1 MHNAKDKIN
10 LLLQDSFMDMQGVTT
25 GVDQSYVV
33 KLVTKAAVG
42 AATAFWSLIELKDYL
57 ALKKKLKS

>member
-1 MHNAKDKIN
+1 MHNAKDKID
-10 LLLQDSFMDMQGVTT
+10 LILKDSFMDMQGVAA
-25 GVDQSYVV
+25 GFDQSYVV

-57 ALKKKLKS
+57 ALKKKLRS

>member
-1 MHNAKDKIN
+1 
-10 LLLQDSFMDMQGVTT
+10 MDMQGMTA
-25 GVDQSYVV
+25 GMDQSYVV

-57 ALKKKLKS
+57 ALRKKFKS

>member
-1 MHNAKDKIN
+1 
-10 LLLQDSFMDMQGVTT
+10 MQGVTA
-25 GVDQSYVV
+25 GLDQSYIV

-42 AATAFWSLIELKDYL
+42 VATAFWSLIELKDYL